1 MLERLVNALRQSIAI
16 SERAVS
22 LEEASILPSHDVCV
36 RQVAPAQTPSTTPT
50 LTPTLT
56 PTPTPTPT
64 PTMASGAT
72 AAPVHLCNPDAG
84 MAYVEL
90 SVRRLIN
97 SLKMLPDFR
106 SLPLEQQMQLLKVFF
121 TRTSFSHMNT

>member
-22 LEEASILPSHDVCV
+22 LEEASILPSHGAGV

-50 LTPTLT
+50 LTT
-56 PTPTPTPT
+56 TPT

-72 AAPVHLCNPDAG
+72 AAPVHLCSPDAG
-84 MAYVEL
+84 MAYAEL

-106 SLPLEQQMQLLKVFF
+106 SLPLEQQMQLLKV
-121 TRTSFSHMNT
+121 